1 MRYPKL
7 KPRRWKKRPGYWI
20 ISEPASFSLSGKR
33 VNHYFKS
40 ENAALEWVS
49 QHKRQRHEHGTQ
61 SVTSEERNA
70 ILFFREQV
78 GDLKLLPEVVR
89 HWRTTA
95 AEAIESTKVAEAVDR
110 FLGWRQH
117 QGRWNPSTA
126 EDTRSRLSIF
136 QAAFAGKCIHEL
148 TPADLQEFLAVR
160 GALGTQRKY
169 FNKLRPLFRYAKLHR
184 FLAINPL
191 ENIPPPLQEYREIE
205 IYKPA
210 DLAAT
215 LKVAEELYP
224 ELVPFLS
231 LMAFGFLRTEELI
244 PRYQGDSVLEW
255 PAFDWADG
263 QIFIPHVVAKKAR
276 ALASNERPIP
286 FNPALL
292 HWLGPYVKKSGRIV
306 ELKKAAAIERLA
318 KIRQK
323 AQVTPIAN
331 GVRHSCLTY
340 WMAAHGEESIGTVA
354 RWSGNSVAIAK
365 RHYVA
370 TVKRLEGKAWLG
382 LRRENILQAGSL

>member
-1 MRYPKL
+1 MQYPKL

-20 ISEPASFSLSGKR
+20 VSKPASSSLSGKR

-49 QHKRQRHEHGTQ
+49 QYKRHRLEHGAQ

-78 GDLKLLPEVVR
+78 GELKLLPEVVR

-95 AEAIESTKVAEAVDR
+95 AGAIEPAKVSMAVDR
-110 FLGWRQH
+110 FLDWRQH

-136 QAAFAGKCIHEL
+136 KTAFSDKFIHEL
-148 TPADLQEFLAVR
+148 TPADLQEFLAIR

-191 ENIPPPLQEYREIE
+191 ENIQPPVTEYREIE
-205 IYKPA
+205 IYSPS
-210 DLAAT
+210 DLAAM

-244 PRYQGDSVLEW
+244 PRFEGDPVLEW
-255 PAFDWADG
+255 SAIDWSDG
-263 QIFIPHVVAKKAR
+263 QIFVPHVVAKKVR
-276 ALASNERPIP
+276 TLASNERSIP
-286 FNPALL
+286 LNPTLI
-292 HWLGPYVKKSGRIV
+292 HWLKPYVKKTGQVV
-306 ELKKAAAIERLA
+306 EQNKAAAIRRLT
-318 KIRQK
+318 KIRQE
-323 AQVTPIAN
+323 AQVNPIAN
-331 GVRHSCLTY
+331 GLRHSCLTY
-340 WMAAHGEESIGTVA
+340 WLAAHGEESVGTVA
-354 RWSGNSVAIAK
+354 RWSGNSAAIAK

-370 TVKRLEGKAWLG
+370 TVKRLEGKAWFG
-382 LRRENILQAGSL
+382 LRR

>member
-7 KPRRWKKRPGYWI
+7 KPRRWKKRPHIWI
-20 ISEPASFSLSGKR
+20 VSEPASFSLSGKR

-40 ENAALEWVS
+40 ENAALEWAS

-95 AEAIESTKVAEAVDR
+95 AEAICSTTVAAAVEH
-110 FLGWRQH
+110 FLDWREH

-136 QAAFAGKCIHEL
+136 KAAFSDKAIHEL

-169 FNKLRPLFRYAKLHR
+169 FNKLCPLFRYAKLHR

-191 ENIPPPLQEYREIE
+191 ENIQPPTSEYREIQ
-205 IYKPA
+205 IYKPT
-210 DLAAT
+210 DLAAM
-215 LKVAEELYP
+215 LKVTEELYP
-224 ELVPFLS
+224 DLMPFLS

-244 PRYQGDSVLEW
+244 PRFAGDPVLEW
-255 PAFDWADG
+255 SALDWSDG
-263 QIFIPHVVAKKAR
+263 QIFVPHVVAKKAR
-276 ALASNERPIP
+276 VLASNERSIP
-286 FNPALL
+286 LNPTLI
-292 HWLGPYVKKSGRIV
+292 HWLGPYVKKTGRIV
-306 ELKKAAAIERLA
+306 ELKKAAANWRL
-318 KIRQK
+318 RQIQKK
-323 AQVTPIAN
+323 AQVIPLAN
-331 GVRHSCLTY
+331 GLRHSCLTY
-340 WMAAHGEESIGTVA
+340 WLAANGEEALGTVA
-354 RWSGNSVAIAK
+354 RWSGNSAAIAK

-370 TVKRLEGKAWLG
+370 TVKRLEGKAWFG
-382 LRRENILQAGSL
+382 LRRETVPV